1 MELNNRQQDKFSQQ
15 KSNLWINLVDGSNR
29 GIDFIEIEKAIKDF
43 CFIRH
48 ELSNYSYLYSSQ
60 LAFDS
65 HLNLPYWEYL
75 FVNGEIGEN
84 DRSEL
89 EEGALLTIYLFYVEI
104 FEAEGW
110 CYLYKNNLFDT
121 ISKTIEAYKTDNIIS
136 IQMIEKIKF
145 AHQNIDKADSFNKQS
160 LSMQEEQFI
169 KRQNENDKWVYSE
182 YVENYYIK
190 KANSFEKNR
199 NKTNDFFNGLT
210 K

>member
-1 MELNNRQQDKFSQQ
+1 MEINYRQQDKFSAQES
-15 KSNLWINLVDGSNR
+15 KLWINLPDGSR
-29 GIDFIEIEKAIKDF
+29 REIDFLEIEKAIKDF

-60 LAFDS
+60 LAFDT

-75 FVNGEIGEN
+75 FVNGEIGDH
-84 DRSEL
+84 DRNEL
-89 EEGALLTIYLFYVEI
+89 EEGALLTIYLFFVEI

-110 CYLYKNNLFDT
+110 CYLYRNNLFDT
-121 ISKTIEAYKTDNIIS
+121 ITKTIEAYKTDNKVS

-160 LSMQEEQFI
+160 LTIQEEQFI
-169 KRQNENDKWVYSE
+169 KTQNENDRWVYSE
-182 YVENYYIK
+182 YVENYYVL
-190 KANSFEKNR
+190 KAKSFETNR
-199 NKTNDFFNGLT
+199 TKTNDILDGLI